1 MQKYLLPLVGLL
13 AVGCAQESDSSAALD
28 EIAQD
33 YLLLQLTI
41 GETEAGYIDAYY
53 GPEDVQQRAVA
64 EAQEQTLTDLSRRS
78 EELSQ
83 RAQEFVDDGSEGD
96 SDNERR
102 ARFLVAQLTAARTRL
117 RMMQGEEIPFV
128 EEAKGLFGVNVELID
143 LETLDPV
150 IVEIDA
156 LVPGEGPL
164 WRRLDNFDSQFNIP
178 SERLGSVMDAA
189 IAECK
194 RRTIAH
200 IGLPDDESFTLEF
213 VTDKPWGGY
222 NYYQGGYRSK
232 IEINTDLPI
241 RLNRAVDLG
250 CHEGYP
256 GHHAF
261 NALHKKNLVDDK
273 GWIEFSVYPLY
284 SPQSLI
290 AEGSANYGIDLAFPG
305 DEQLDFETKVLAPLA
320 GLPAEKLETYA
331 KLRAARRALGPALY
345 TISASYLADEID
357 AETAK
362 LQLQKYLLVS
372 PERAQQSLRFSDTYR
387 SYVINYGLGR
397 DMVQASVESA
407 GPDQDAR
414 WERMEKLLSEP
425 TLPTDL

>member
-13 AVGCAQESDSSAALD
+13 AAGCAQQSDSSAALD

-41 GETEAGYIDAYY
+41 GEKEAGYIDAYY

-83 RAQEFVDDGSEGD
+83 RAQEFVDDGSGGD
-96 SDNERR
+96 SDNEHR
-102 ARFLVAQLTAARTRL
+102 ARFLVAQLTAAQTRL

-150 IVEIDA
+150 IAEIDA

-200 IGLPDDESFTLEF
+200 IGLPDDESFSLEF
-213 VTDKPWGGY
+213 VTDKPWGGW
-222 NYYQGGYRSK
+222 
-232 IEINTDLPI
+232 P
-241 RLNRAVDLG
+241 NR
-250 CHEGYP
+250 P
-256 GHHAF
+256 
-261 NALHKKNLVDDK
+261 
-273 GWIEFSVYPLY
+273 
-284 SPQSLI
+284 
-290 AEGSANYGIDLAFPG
+290 
-305 DEQLDFETKVLAPLA
+305 
-320 GLPAEKLETYA
+320 
-331 KLRAARRALGPALY
+331 
-345 TISASYLADEID
+345 
-357 AETAK
+357 
-362 LQLQKYLLVS
+362 
-372 PERAQQSLRFSDTYR
+372 TYR
-387 SYVINYGLGR
+387 
-397 DMVQASVESA
+397 
-407 GPDQDAR
+407 
-414 WERMEKLLSEP
+414 
-425 TLPTDL
+425 